1 MNIKKFILTG
11 IILFFTD
18 MGFIYLITPLFNS
31 MVKKIQGREI
41 SIKTYSF
48 ILAYIFLT
56 IQIYYFI
63 IEKNLPLFD
72 AFLLGMTTYGI
83 FDLTNLTIFKNYSF
97 KISLIDTTW
106 GGILYL
112 LVTVIYR
119 YFDKQLNF

>member
-11 IILFFTD
+11 IILFLTD
-18 MGFIYLITPLFNS
+18 MGFIYLITPVFNT
-31 MVKKIQGREI
+31 MVKKIQGRDI

-56 IQIYYFI
+56 FQIYYFI
-63 IEKNLPLFD
+63 IEKNLSLLD

-97 KISLIDTTW
+97 KVSLIDTTW

-112 LVTVIYR
+112 LVTLIYR
-119 YFDKQLNF
+119 YSEKLLNF